1 MKSTSRKLSRR
12 VVVTE
17 EGGREGKSRERERRE
32 RGESTEAAMVS
43 VDPLVLKRTTRCVQ
57 CWLGIRAVT
66 TRDSGEQQ
74 RMPPTSPGWMLR
86 VVTMAERIY
95 RLALGKGSEGGTR
108 THLVCEEVCVE
119 QVR

>member
-43 VDPLVLKRTTRCVQ
+43 VDPLSPDSQAPSAHLRC
-57 CWLGIRAVT
+57 RAV
-66 TRDSGEQQ
+66 
-74 RMPPTSPGWMLR
+74 PGAQENHSLR
-86 VVTMAERIY
+86 PV
-95 RLALGKGSEGGTR
+95 LAWNTCCDNAGLR
-108 THLVCEEVCVE
+108 
-119 QVR
+119 